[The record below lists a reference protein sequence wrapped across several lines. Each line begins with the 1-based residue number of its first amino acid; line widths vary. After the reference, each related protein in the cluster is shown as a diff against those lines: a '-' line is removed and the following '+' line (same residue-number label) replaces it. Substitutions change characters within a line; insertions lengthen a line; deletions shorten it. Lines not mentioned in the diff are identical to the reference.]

1 MELVFAT
8 NNTNKIKEIQC
19 LLPPSIK
26 LLSLADINCN
36 EELPETQNTIEGNAS
51 QKAFYVFNN
60 YHVNC
65 FADDTGLE
73 VEALNGKPGVLS
85 ARYAGEHKNIND
97 NINKLLTKLN
107 TAHNRNAH
115 FKTILSLVINGK
127 ETQFKGIV
135 EGTILTEKKGTNGFG
150 YDPVF
155 APLTYHNKKNETL
168 VSFAEM
174 ELSEKNQISHRAIAV
189 KKLVDHLSILME

>member
-8 NNTNKIKEIQC
+8 NNTNKIKEIQQ
-19 LLPPSIK
+19 LLPASIK

-73 VEALNGKPGVLS
+73 VDVLNGEPGVLS
-85 ARYAGEHKNIND
+85 ARYAGEQKDTND
-97 NINKLLTKLN
+97 NINKLLAKLKGLG
-107 TAHNRNAH
+107 NRNAH
-115 FKTILSLVINGK
+115 FKTVLSLVINGK
-127 ETQFKGIV
+127 ETQFEGIV
-135 EGTILTEKKGTNGFG
+135 QGTILTEKTGRNGFG

-155 APLTYHNKKNETL
+155 APLTYRNEKNKRQ

-174 ELSEKNQISHRAIAV
+174 DLSEKNKISHRAIVV
-189 KKLVDHLSILME
+189 KKLVDYLSVPFT

>member
-8 NNTNKIKEIQC
+8 NNINKIKEIQS
-19 LLPPSIK
+19 LLPHSIK

-36 EELPETQNTIEGNAS
+36 EELAETQDTIEGNAS

-73 VEALNGKPGVLS
+73 VEALNGGPGVLS
-85 ARYAGEHKNIND
+85 ARYAGEQKNTND
-97 NINKLLTKLN
+97 NINKLLTKLTGVQN
-107 TAHNRNAH
+107 KNAH
-115 FKTILSLVINGK
+115 FKTILSLVIDGK
-127 ETQFKGIV
+127 EIQFEGIV
-135 EGTILTEKKGTNGFG
+135 EGTILTEKKGANGFG

-155 APLTYHNKKNETL
+155 APLMYHDKKNESRI
-168 VSFAEM
+168 SFAEM
-174 ELSEKNQISHRAIAV
+174 DLSEKNKISHRAIAV
-189 KKLVDHLSILME
+189 KKLVDYLSNLK